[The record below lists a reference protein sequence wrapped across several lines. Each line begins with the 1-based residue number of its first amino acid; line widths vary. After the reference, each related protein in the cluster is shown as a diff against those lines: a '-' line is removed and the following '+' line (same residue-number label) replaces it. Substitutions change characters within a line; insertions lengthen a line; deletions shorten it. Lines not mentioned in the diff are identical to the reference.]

1 MFSVEERRRTSLWL
15 SGLDLSLFPPEY
27 LSGVSR
33 GTESRSLFSQKALWW
48 AWEWMP
54 TKTTVLKV
62 STRLQYKL
70 WVQEY
75 TDRQDKYA
83 LPKSGYGCV
92 HFQNQVESHTEKL
105 FCPVEHNFM
114 YLPLSYPWY
123 LASLCVLSM
132 IFADTPSPSLLF
144 FSSFQWKNRCSSI
157 PDYFYLTLH
166 YHNKTHAWK
175 KKINSKR
182 QRGQE
187 PGFERL
193 IFIFP
198 PCLYSFML
206 LFSFR
211 SEKWKAT
218 CLFIHPVPH
227 YGAFQVCSF
236 VWGEP
241 RAMHRRSEG
250 QPVDYPEPRVKTS
263 TEPPSARRRTPLP
276 SERWTL

>member
-1 MFSVEERRRTSLWL
+1 MIFSFCLCFINDIWWYAEPLPL
-15 SGLDLSLFPPEY
+15 IFLLFP
-27 LSGVSR
+27 V
-33 GTESRSLFSQKALWW
+33 
-48 AWEWMP
+48 
-54 TKTTVLKV
+54 
-62 STRLQYKL
+62 
-70 WVQEY
+70 
-75 TDRQDKYA
+75 
-83 LPKSGYGCV
+83 
-92 HFQNQVESHTEKL
+92 
-105 FCPVEHNFM
+105 
-114 YLPLSYPWY
+114 
-123 LASLCVLSM
+123 
-132 IFADTPSPSLLF
+132 
-144 FSSFQWKNRCSSI
+144 KNRCSSI

-166 YHNKTHAWK
+166 YHNKTRAWK

-236 VWGEP
+236 VWGKP
-241 RAMHRRSEG
+241 RAVHRRSEG

-263 TEPPSARRRTPLP
+263 TEPPSAQRRTPLP